1 MNDAPP
7 TGRALWIAGARPR
20 TLPAAVVPV
29 AVGAACA
36 VGEGVDAWW
45 RAIFALIVALA
56 LQVGVNYANDY
67 SDGVRGTDD
76 ERRVGPL
83 RLVGSGL
90 APAASVKRAAQIS
103 FATAG
108 VFGGVLA
115 LVVGPELLVVG
126 ALSIIAGWTYTGGP
140 KPYGYLGLGE
150 IFVFVFFGVVAT
162 VGTTYVLLEEVQTL
176 SLVASVAVGLW
187 ATALLVINNLR
198 DIPGDT
204 DAGKN
209 TLAVRIGARAT
220 RIVFAAMHVAAL
232 GFALWAAFGFGRWG
246 GLMVVLGLG
255 QMIQAVVDVQKGAT
269 GPELVKVLGL
279 TASVQMVSGLGF
291 RDRRGPDRLTRAP
304 CVLLLAEAG
313 SRRFGRSEGLV
324 EFDLISGRVG
334 EEGLAADAVD
344 LADAVGGDVVGGEE
358 RSAPRRDRR
367 RGRRSADRPPPVVG
381 SRGGEVRRFRQC
393 ASMPRRSRV
402 RGARSHG
409 TPSLRRTPHTH
420 EHR

>member
-36 VGEGVDAWW
+36 VGESVDAWW

-176 SLVASVAVGLW
+176 SLVASVAVGY
-187 ATALLVINNLR
+187 
-198 DIPGDT
+198 
-204 DAGKN
+204 
-209 TLAVRIGARAT
+209 
-220 RIVFAAMHVAAL
+220 
-232 GFALWAAFGFGRWG
+232 G
-246 GLMVVLGLG
+246 GE
-255 QMIQAVVDVQKGAT
+255 GAT
-269 GPELVKVLGL
+269 LREVLKHK
-279 TASVQMVSGLGF
+279 TVEQATMIEIDEVMVNVSHQYLPSWSDCSAF
-291 RDRRGPDRLTRAP
+291 TDTEWCVEEPRADVRYEDALAWFIDRFDEDGSKRNEGTEPFDVIIMDALDP
-304 CVLLLAEAG
+304 QDNIPFAEA
-313 SRRFGRSEGLV
+313 
-324 EFDLISGRVG
+324 
-334 EEGLAADAVD
+334 
-344 LADAVGGDVVGGEE
+344 
-358 RSAPRRDRR
+358 
-367 RGRRSADRPPPVVG
+367 
-381 SRGGEVRRFRQC
+381 
-393 ASMPRRSRV
+393 
-402 RGARSHG
+402 
-409 TPSLRRTPHTH
+409 
-420 EHR
+420 